1 MEQSDE
7 INVETISTVYYQ
19 KFFKNLIKGD
29 KRMASDHTKTI
40 LDQRIRRENE
50 KKYCLLNQREK
61 DTKSKQRDVAAPSHN
76 GSSKHDNTT
85 TGDISQNGG
94 IQEGK
99 ISNTKTKIKKVK
111 TNAKIRTFKIYPFV
125 VFLYEAESL
134 KMTKPISY
142 KLDAFQARCL
152 RRKLRQMTYRMQSL
166 TEILS
171 LWK

>member
-40 LDQRIRRENE
+40 LDQRIEN
-50 KKYCLLNQREK
+50 CQLNQREK

-76 GSSKHDNTT
+76 ESSKHDNTT
-85 TGDISQNGG
+85 TGDISQNGR

-99 ISNTKTKIKKVK
+99 ISNTKTNIKKVK
-111 TNAKIRTFKIYPFV
+111 TNAKIRTICGLPV
-125 VFLYEAESL
+125 
-134 KMTKPISY
+134 
-142 KLDAFQARCL
+142 
-152 RRKLRQMTYRMQSL
+152 
-166 TEILS
+166 
-171 LWK
+171 